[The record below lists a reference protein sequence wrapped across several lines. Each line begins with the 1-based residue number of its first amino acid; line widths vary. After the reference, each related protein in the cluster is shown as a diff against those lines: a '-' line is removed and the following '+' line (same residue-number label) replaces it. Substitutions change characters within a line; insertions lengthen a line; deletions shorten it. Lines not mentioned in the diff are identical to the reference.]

1 MVNNEIL
8 FYADGDFTKIANKVH
23 VDKISA
29 YGLSSTG
36 SFATFVPGQFTNRLS
51 IRFVAFFKFI
61 ICCFWIRMTACAMII
76 FSGSKGQPCFVR
88 VYQYPNLTAALAQRS
103 FYKAEN
109 VEFKWNVK
117 GTCVLA
123 VAQTEV
129 DDTGTSY
136 YGQTMLHFLNVNGDT
151 QTIQLA
157 KKGPVYAVEWN
168 PATGDEFCVVYGFM
182 PASATLFSKKCEP
195 VFEFKTGKRNA
206 VYFNDFGNSK
216 FSQ

>member
-157 KKGPVYAVEWN
+157 KKGPGTASCQRLRRSFPRSAN
-168 PATGDEFCVVYGFM
+168 PSSSLR
-182 PASATLFSKKCEP
+182 PARETQSTSTISATVSSHSEATVLVLTFDH
-195 VFEFKTGKRNA
+195 G
-206 VYFNDFGNSK
+206 
-216 FSQ
+216 